1 MTKVKVCL
9 VKDMREKIV
18 EIEGEDYG
26 IVTVAP
32 VIDIYLRPHPSI
44 YAVRS
49 SDTGGRIASFKAKHV
64 AENFARRIN
73 EIGEPLRTACIN
85 SMKYAE
91 TPEDSA
97 LLDYIDMMSRHPLE
111 HRQSNLV
118 PTKKNATYPRNE
130 MSSK

>member
-1 MTKVKVCL
+1 MTKVKVCI
-9 VKDMREKIV
+9 VKNMLEKVV

-32 VIDIYLRPHPSI
+32 VIDINLKPHPSI

-49 SDTGGRIASFKAKHV
+49 TDTGGRIASFKVKHV

-73 EIGEPLRTACIN
+73 SIGEPLRIACIN

-91 TPEDSA
+91 TPEDSV
-97 LLDYIDMMSRHPLE
+97 LLDWIDMISRHPSE
-111 HRQSNLV
+111 HRQNNLFY
-118 PTKKNATYPRNE
+118 TKKNATYPRAE
-130 MSSK
+130 KE